1 MKITRYFKSLNFKS
15 LNLKFLNFILL
26 FCFTA
31 AFGQSTAKYWVQF
44 THKETANYSVQ
55 KPEEFLSPT
64 AIEKRLKFNI
74 PVTEQDFPVS
84 RNHIAAVQLLDP
96 TAILLAT
103 SKWLNG
109 ATFYSENPDFITLM
123 KRCEVVKYVEKTYIG
138 KEPELFPNENV
149 NYFNTN
155 NPVVAIPN
163 DLDYGYG
170 TKQIRI
176 NNVHWLHRLGY
187 KGEGITMQVQDGGFK
202 NSDSIRHFQKQFED
216 NRVRVVKNFV
226 QPEKSTFR
234 DGSHGTGVWSCIAAY
249 LPGELVGS
257 APACLFYL
265 VQTEDS
271 RSEFV
276 VEEDY
281 WVSGIEYADSL
292 GIDIHT
298 SSLGYSTFDD
308 STYYRGYDCL
318 DGKTSRA
325 SLAADIA
332 VTKGMIVIN
341 SAGNSGKDA
350 WHYISCPADAIDVLT
365 VGAISNEG
373 KRAAFSSY
381 GPTYDGR
388 VKPDGAAVGWM
399 TFVGLPNNKTLPGN
413 GTSYSAPLFA
423 GMVACLKQAFPDKTP
438 YEIADAIRKSGSQYA
453 NPDTALGYGIT
464 DFLKAYNILA
474 LPENGNLQFDISSFV
489 ITATKMSFLIHTK
502 DDTKVI
508 MRYGLRSAGKM
519 KTKKLNIATAV
530 KYVQLPVPKLPKG
543 KKYDFFDVTVS
554 EGETE
559 YKFVFGRE

>member
-1 MKITRYFKSLNFKS
+1 MI
-15 LNLKFLNFILL
+15 FLNFILL
-26 FCFTA
+26 FCFSE
-31 AFGQSTAKYWVQF
+31 AFGQSPAKYWVQF
-44 THKETANYSVQ
+44 THKETANYSVK
-55 KPEEFLSPT
+55 KPEEFLSPP

-84 RNHIAAVQLLDP
+84 RSHIAAVQLLDP

-103 SKWLNG
+103 SKWHNG
-109 ATFYSENPDFITLM
+109 ATFYSDNPDFITLI
-123 KRCEVVKYVEKTYIG
+123 KGCEVVKYVEKTYIG

-149 NYFNTN
+149 NYFNN
-155 NPVVAIPN
+155 NTPVVAIPN

-187 KGEGITMQVQDGGFK
+187 KGEGIKLQVQDGGFN
-202 NSDSIRHFQKQFED
+202 NSDSIRHFQSQFED

-249 LPGELVGS
+249 IPGELVGS

-265 VQTEDS
+265 VQTEDA
-271 RSEFV
+271 RTEFV

-281 WVSGIEYADSL
+281 WVSGIEFADSL

-308 STYYRGYDCL
+308 STYYRAYECL

-332 VTKGMIVIN
+332 VSKGMIVIN
-341 SAGNSGKDA
+341 SAGNAGRDA
-350 WHYISCPADAIDVLT
+350 WHYVSCPSDAKDILT
-365 VGAISNEG
+365 VGAINNEG
-373 KRAAFSSY
+373 TRASFSSF
-381 GPTYDGR
+381 GPTFDGR

-423 GMVACLKQAFPDKTP
+423 GMVACLKQAFPDRTP
-438 YEIADAIRKSGSQYA
+438 YEIADAIRKSGSQYI

-474 LPENGNLQFDISSFV
+474 LPDTDNLCFDISSFV
-489 ITATKMSFLIHTK
+489 ITAAKTSFLIHAK
-502 DDTKVI
+502 DNAKVI
-508 MRYGLRSAGKM
+508 IHYGLRSDAKM
-519 KTKKLNIATAV
+519 KTKKLNIAKEATF
-530 KYVQLPVPKLPKG
+530 VQLPVLKLPKG
-543 KKYDFFDVTVS
+543 KKYDFFDVTVY